1 MRQKTFVLTGRTCFT
16 PHEGDEAIL
25 VCNTDIRTGHETW
38 YLYRGE
44 GGVPGNMNASV
55 KRYHGWRGTTANIS
69 VDAFGLRRVE
79 RISKTKGG
87 EIKVTVGRDL
97 HPEWD

>member
-1 MRQKTFVLTGRTCFT
+1 MRQKTFVIDYHTRFT

-25 VCNTDIRTGHETW
+25 VCNTDIRTGDETW
-38 YLYRGE
+38 YLYHGE
-44 GGVPGNMNASV
+44 GVPGNMNAAV
-55 KRYHGWRGTTANIS
+55 KRYHGWRGTTANTS

-79 RISKTKGG
+79 KVARTKDD

-97 HPEWD
+97 HPDWE